1 MFLYNIPLETVT
13 DYIYYHNLKLY
24 SFQQSIVEVKFFAN
38 NSVCSIC
45 MWKFKKFKDELI
57 KNIYIYIY
65 LLNFLA
71 P

>member
-24 SFQQSIVEVKFFAN
+24 SFQQSIVEVKFLAN

-45 MWKFKKFKDELI
+45 MWKFKKFKDGLI
-57 KNIYIYIY
+57 KKKIYIYIY
-65 LLNFLA
+65 FKFF
-71 P
+71 